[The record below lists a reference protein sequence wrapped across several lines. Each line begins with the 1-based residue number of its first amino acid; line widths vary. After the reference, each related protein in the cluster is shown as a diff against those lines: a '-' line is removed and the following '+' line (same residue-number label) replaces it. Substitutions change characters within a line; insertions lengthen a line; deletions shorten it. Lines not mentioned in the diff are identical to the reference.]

1 MPKALDITNFIGSGS
16 EGLVQQAAI
25 AVAGFK
31 RIPEQGHVDGTT
43 TLKLCGMQG
52 IIHRDVKPE
61 NLLISHDG
69 HIKLTDFGLSTFGI
83 VDSSNSI
90 DGVVPM

>member
-1 MPKALDITNFIGSGS
+1 MTYGSRVVRFEDALH
-16 EGLVQQAAI
+16 L
-25 AVAGFK
+25 
-31 RIPEQGHVDGTT
+31 
-43 TLKLCGMQG
+43 LQG

-90 DGVVPM
+90 DGVMPM